1 MDTSYYNRF
10 GAEELTRRLSSETL
24 LAQGPMGSV
33 LLSEYDAADI
43 PPAFWNLAEPQTVSR
58 IHRLYVAAGAQVLI
72 TNTFQASSY
81 ALKHDQIAPSV
92 AEVNRGAVDDARQA
106 HPQLLLGSMGPIC
119 IEWFA
124 EDSAEYREIR
134 GIAREQAHALLN
146 AGVDGLLIE
155 TVTSIR
161 NLQPMLAGARDAAD
175 GMPVLVSFVV
185 DDKGDLLG
193 DGLNIEAAVLYAEKH
208 GANSVGVNCCSLAA
222 ANAAVSRMVAS
233 ATTPVT
239 VRPNAGNPVQTQDG
253 PVWHEDPEAFARAC
267 VEWKRAGAAMVG
279 SCCGTTR
286 LRQPLWQMRS
296 IYRTRKWE
304 YRITAPAGAVF
315 CWRCA
320 PRRFCLNG
328 ERACRRLAGCPLRVY
343 LMRTMIQT
351 LRGVCACAR

>member
-33 LLSEYDAADI
+33 LMSEYDAADI

-81 ALKHDQIAPSV
+81 ALKRDQITPSV

-106 HPQLLLGSMGPIC
+106 HPQLLLGSMGPIG

-124 EDSAEYREIR
+124 EDAAEYREIR

-175 GMPVLVSFVV
+175 GMPILVSFVV
-185 DDKGDLLG
+185 
-193 DGLNIEAAVLYAEKH
+193 
-208 GANSVGVNCCSLAA
+208 
-222 ANAAVSRMVAS
+222 
-233 ATTPVT
+233 
-239 VRPNAGNPVQTQDG
+239 
-253 PVWHEDPEAFARAC
+253 
-267 VEWKRAGAAMVG
+267 
-279 SCCGTTR
+279 
-286 LRQPLWQMRS
+286 
-296 IYRTRKWE
+296 
-304 YRITAPAGAVF
+304 
-315 CWRCA
+315 
-320 PRRFCLNG
+320 
-328 ERACRRLAGCPLRVY
+328 
-343 LMRTMIQT
+343 
-351 LRGVCACAR
+351 

>member
-1 MDTSYYNRF
+1 M
-10 GAEELTRRLSSETL
+10 RRMSSETL
-24 LAQGPMGSV
+24 LTQGPMGSV
-33 LLSEYDAADI
+33 LMSEYDAADI

-81 ALKHDQIAPSV
+81 ALKQDQITPSV

-106 HPQLLLGSMGPIC
+106 HPQLLLGSMGPIG

-134 GIAREQAHALLN
+134 GISREQAYALLN

-161 NLQPMLAGARDAAD
+161 NLQPMLAGAQDAAD

-193 DGLNIEAAVLYAEKH
+193 DGLNIEAAVLYAESTAH
-208 GANSVGVNCCSLAA
+208 
-222 ANAAVSRMVAS
+222 
-233 ATTPVT
+233 
-239 VRPNAGNPVQTQDG
+239 
-253 PVWHEDPEAFARAC
+253 
-267 VEWKRAGAAMVG
+267 
-279 SCCGTTR
+279 TR
-286 LRQPLWQMRS
+286 LALTAVHLRPRTWQCPGWLHRRLRPSRYVPTWAIRSKLRMALCGARTPKPSRALASNGGMPVPQWWAVAVEPRRSPRRRWPRRS
-296 IYRTRKWE
+296 IYKGRNRSIRGGFF
-304 YRITAPAGAVF
+304 Y
-315 CWRCA
+315 
-320 PRRFCLNG
+320 CLHIVASICPNG
-328 ERACRRLAGCPLRVY
+328 ECRFWQVAGRALRVY

-351 LRGVCACAR
+351 L

>member
-106 HPQLLLGSMGPIC
+106 HPQLLLGSMGPIG

-161 NLQPMLAGARDAAD
+161 NLQPMLAGA
-175 GMPVLVSFVV
+175 
-185 DDKGDLLG
+185 
-193 DGLNIEAAVLYAEKH
+193 
-208 GANSVGVNCCSLAA
+208 NSVGVNCCSLAA
-222 ANAAVSRMVAS
+222 ANAAVPRMVAS

-239 VRPNAGNPVQTQDG
+239 VRPNVGDPVQTQDG
-253 PVWHEDPEAFARAC
+253 PVWHENPEAFARAC
-267 VEWKRAGAAMVG
+267 IEWRHAGAAMVG
-279 SCCGTTR
+279 SCCGTTA
-286 LRQPLWQMRS
+286 
-296 IYRTRKWE
+296 
-304 YRITAPAGAVF
+304 ITTAAMAE
-315 CWRCA
+315 A
-320 PRRFCLNG
+320 LD
-328 ERACRRLAGCPLRVY
+328 
-343 LMRTMIQT
+343 I
-351 LRGVCACAR
+351 

>member
-106 HPQLLLGSMGPIC
+106 NPQLLLGSMGPIA
-119 IEWFA
+119 IEWFV
-124 EDSAEYREIR
+124 EDSLEYREIR
-134 GIAREQAHALLN
+134 ANAREQASALLN
-146 AGVDGLLIE
+146 AGVDGLLVE

-161 NLQPMLAGARDAAD
+161 NLQPVLAGAHDAAD
-175 GMPVLVSFVV
+175 GMPVLVSFAI

-193 DGLNIEAAVLYAEKH
+193 DGLNIEGAILYAEKH
-208 GANSVGVNCCSLAA
+208 GANSVGVNCCSLTAA
-222 ANAAVSRMVAS
+222 TAAVPRMVATARSGS
-233 ATTPVT
+233 AQRGKSGSDTGWARVARGSRSLRSRMRR
-239 VRPNAGNPVQTQDG
+239 VGAGRRRNGRQLLRNHGGYDG
-253 PVWHEDPEAFARAC
+253 RY
-267 VEWKRAGAAMVG
+267 G
-279 SCCGTTR
+279 
-286 LRQPLWQMRS
+286 
-296 IYRTRKWE
+296 
-304 YRITAPAGAVF
+304 
-315 CWRCA
+315 RCA
-320 PRRFCLNG
+320 RYIEP
-328 ERACRRLAGCPLRVY
+328 
-343 LMRTMIQT
+343 QK
-351 LRGVCACAR
+351 

>member
-106 HPQLLLGSMGPIC
+106 HPQLLLGSMGPIG

-124 EDSAEYREIR
+124 EDSAEFREIR

-222 ANAAVSRMVAS
+222 ANAAVPRMVAS
-233 ATTPVT
+233 AT
-239 VRPNAGNPVQTQDG
+239 R
-253 PVWHEDPEAFARAC
+253 C
-267 VEWKRAGAAMVG
+267 VPTWAIR
-279 SCCGTTR
+279 SR
-286 LRQPLWQMRS
+286 LRMAPYGTRTPKLSRAHASNGDMPVPQWWAVAVEPRQSLRQRWPRRS
-296 IYRTRKWE
+296 IYKGQNRSIRGGF
-304 YRITAPAGAVF
+304 IACMSSAAFAQMVNAGA
-315 CWRCA
+315 
-320 PRRFCLNG
+320 G
-328 ERACRRLAGCPLRVY
+328 RLPSVY
-343 LMRTMIQT
+343 
-351 LRGVCACAR
+351 RGYTSCVP

>member
-106 HPQLLLGSMGPIC
+106 HPQLLLGSMGPIG

-124 EDSAEYREIR
+124 EDSVEYREIR

-185 DDKGDLLG
+185 DDKGDLL
-193 DGLNIEAAVLYAEKH
+193 A
-208 GANSVGVNCCSLAA
+208 ST
-222 ANAAVSRMVAS
+222 SRQPFC
-233 ATTPVT
+233 TPKNT
-239 VRPNAGNPVQTQDG
+239 AQ
-253 PVWHEDPEAFARAC
+253 
-267 VEWKRAGAAMVG
+267 
-279 SCCGTTR
+279 TR
-286 LRQPLWQMRS
+286 LVLIAVRLRPRMR
-296 IYRTRKWE
+296 
-304 YRITAPAGAVF
+304 
-315 CWRCA
+315 RC
-320 PRRFCLNG
+320 PGWLH
-328 ERACRRLAGCPLRVY
+328 RRLLPLRCVP
-343 LMRTMIQT
+343 T
-351 LRGVCACAR
+351 

>member
-106 HPQLLLGSMGPIC
+106 HPQLLLGSMGPIG

-124 EDSAEYREIR
+124 EDSVEYREIR

-161 NLQPMLAGARDAAD
+161 NLQPTLAGARDAAD

-222 ANAAVSRMVAS
+222 ANAAVPRMVA
-233 ATTPVT
+233 
-239 VRPNAGNPVQTQDG
+239 
-253 PVWHEDPEAFARAC
+253 
-267 VEWKRAGAAMVG
+267 
-279 SCCGTTR
+279 
-286 LRQPLWQMRS
+286 
-296 IYRTRKWE
+296 
-304 YRITAPAGAVF
+304 
-315 CWRCA
+315 
-320 PRRFCLNG
+320 
-328 ERACRRLAGCPLRVY
+328 
-343 LMRTMIQT
+343 
-351 LRGVCACAR
+351 

>member
-106 HPQLLLGSMGPIC
+106 HPQLLLGSMGPIG

-124 EDSAEYREIR
+124 EDSVEYREIR

-222 ANAAVSRMVAS
+222 ANAAVPRMVAS

-239 VRPNAGNPVQTQDG
+239 VRPNVGDPVQTQDG
-253 PVWHEDPEAFARAC
+253 PVWHENPEAFARAC
-267 VEWKRAGAAMVG
+267 IECRCRNGGQLLWNHGNHYGRDGRGARYIKGKPLHTGRFFYCLHVLG
-279 SCCGTTR
+279 SIC
-286 LRQPLWQMRS
+286 P
-296 IYRTRKWE
+296 
-304 YRITAPAGAVF
+304 
-315 CWRCA
+315 
-320 PRRFCLNG
+320 NG
-328 ERACRRLAGCPLRVY
+328 ECWCRQVAECMLRVY
-343 LMRTMIQT
+343 PMRTMIQT
-351 LRGVCACAR
+351 L

>member
-175 GMPVLVSFVV
+175 GVPVLVSFVV
-185 DDKGDLLG
+185 DAKGDLLG

-222 ANAAVSRMVAS
+222 ANAAVPRMVAS

-279 SCCGTTR
+279 SCCGTTAV
-286 LRQPLWQMRS
+286 
-296 IYRTRKWE
+296 T
-304 YRITAPAGAVF
+304 TAAMAD
-315 CWRCA
+315 A
-320 PRRFCLNG
+320 LN
-328 ERACRRLAGCPLRVY
+328 
-343 LMRTMIQT
+343 I
-351 LRGVCACAR
+351 

>member
-1 MDTSYYNRF
+1 MDTSYYNRP
-10 GAEELTRRLSSETL
+10 GGEELMRRMSSETL
-24 LAQGPMGSV
+24 LTQGPMGSV
-33 LLSEYDAADI
+33 LMSEYDAADI

-81 ALKHDQIAPSV
+81 ALKQDQITPSV

-106 HPQLLLGSMGPIC
+106 HPQLLLGSMGPIG

-134 GIAREQAHALLN
+134 GISREQAYSLLN

-161 NLQPMLAGARDAAD
+161 NLQPMLAGAQDAAD

-222 ANAAVSRMVAS
+222 ANVAVPRMVAS

-239 VRPNAGNPVQTQDG
+239 VRPQRGRSGPNSGRPCVAREPRSLRARLHRMAACRCRNGGQLLWNHGDHHGGDG
-253 PVWHEDPEAFARAC
+253 RGARYIK
-267 VEWKRAGAAMVG
+267 VE
-279 SCCGTTR
+279 
-286 LRQPLWQMRS
+286 
-296 IYRTRKWE
+296 
-304 YRITAPAGAVF
+304 TAPYGAVF
-315 CWRCA
+315 LLPA
-320 PRRFCLNG
+320 HRR
-328 ERACRRLAGCPLRVY
+328 
-343 LMRTMIQT
+343 
-351 LRGVCACAR
+351 

>member
-1 MDTSYYNRF
+1 
-10 GAEELTRRLSSETL
+10 
-24 LAQGPMGSV
+24 
-33 LLSEYDAADI
+33 
-43 PPAFWNLAEPQTVSR
+43 
-58 IHRLYVAAGAQVLI
+58 
-72 TNTFQASSY
+72 
-81 ALKHDQIAPSV
+81 
-92 AEVNRGAVDDARQA
+92 
-106 HPQLLLGSMGPIC
+106 MGPIC

-222 ANAAVSRMVAS
+222 ANAAVPRMVAS

-279 SCCGTTR
+279 SCCGTTAV
-286 LRQPLWQMRS
+286 
-296 IYRTRKWE
+296 T
-304 YRITAPAGAVF
+304 TAAMAD
-315 CWRCA
+315 A
-320 PRRFCLNG
+320 LN
-328 ERACRRLAGCPLRVY
+328 
-343 LMRTMIQT
+343 I
-351 LRGVCACAR
+351 